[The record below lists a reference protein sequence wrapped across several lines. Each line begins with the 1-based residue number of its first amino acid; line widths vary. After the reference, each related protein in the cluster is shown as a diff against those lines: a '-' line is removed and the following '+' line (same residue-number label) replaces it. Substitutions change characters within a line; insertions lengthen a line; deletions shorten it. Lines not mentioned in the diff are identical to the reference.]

1 MMAVASIIAILAS
14 VVAVHSSDAFTPSS
28 LSSSFSRTTT
38 TTTNTPSSALFV
50 ASQENNVR
58 TSSTTAPVDPK
69 MDGIDD
75 ALPYKSFDPTA
86 GESPAVERN
95 NAGGVWVRQRA
106 RPRRNRKSAGI
117 RAMVREN
124 IVTPANFIYPLFIH
138 DENEDV
144 PIASM
149 PGCARLCA
157 ASVLREVG
165 ESLALGVRAFVL
177 FPKVP
182 DELKTNLACE
192 AYNPDGIVHRTIR
205 MIKNKYPDA
214 VVCTDVALDPYSDQ
228 GHDGVVED
236 GVILNDIT
244 VNQLCK
250 QAVSQAR
257 AGADIVAPS
266 DMQDGRVMAI
276 RDALD
281 SEGFTNV
288 SILSYT
294 AKYASAYYGPFR
306 DALDSHPGFGDKKTY
321 QQDPANGREA
331 LIEAA
336 LDAAEGADMLMVK
349 PGMPY
354 LDIIRR
360 LKDAS
365 DLPIAAYHVSGEYAM
380 IKAAVEKGWLNE
392 KDVVLE
398 TLTCFKRAGADIILT
413 YYAKQ
418 AAQWIKEDGLY

>member
-1 MMAVASIIAILAS
+1 
-14 VVAVHSSDAFTPSS
+14 
-28 LSSSFSRTTT
+28 
-38 TTTNTPSSALFV
+38 
-50 ASQENNVR
+50 
-58 TSSTTAPVDPK
+58 
-69 MDGIDD
+69 
-75 ALPYKSFDPTA
+75 
-86 GESPAVERN
+86 
-95 NAGGVWVRQRA
+95 
-106 RPRRNRKSAGI
+106 
-117 RAMVREN
+117 MVREN
-124 IVTPANFIYPLFIH
+124 IVTPNNFIYPLFIH
-138 DENEDV
+138 DSDENQEIV
-144 PIASM
+144 SM
-149 PGCARLCA
+149 PGCQRHSLP
-157 ASVLREVG
+157 SMLKEVG
-165 ESLALGVRAFVL
+165 EAMELGVRTFVL
-177 FPKVP
+177 FPKV
-182 DELKTNLACE
+182 DDNLKTNMGVE
-192 AYNPDGIVHRTIR
+192 AYNPDGIVHRALR
-205 MIKNKYPDA
+205 MIKAEYPES

-228 GHDGVVED
+228 GHDGVVEN
-236 GVILNDIT
+236 GKILNDVTIA
-244 VNQLCK
+244 QLCK
-250 QAVSQAR
+250 QAVSQAK

-266 DMQDGRVMAI
+266 DMMDGRVKAI

-281 SEGFTNV
+281 SEGFTDV

-354 LDIIRR
+354 LDVIRR
-360 LKDAS
+360 LKDNS
-365 DLPIAAYHVSGEYAM
+365 NLPIAAYHVSGEYAM
-380 IKAAVEKGWLNE
+380 IKAACEKGWLEE

>member
-1 MMAVASIIAILAS
+1 MKISAAIIALSVASAAAFAPS
-14 VVAVHSSDAFTPSS
+14 TTVA
-28 LSSSFSRTTT
+28 RTTSSILRAGG
-38 TTTNTPSSALFV
+38 NTD
-50 ASQENNVR
+50 
-58 TSSTTAPVDPK
+58 PVDPT
-69 MDGIDD
+69 MSGIDSDLGYD
-75 ALPYKSFDPTA
+75 AFDPTS
-86 GESPAVERN
+86 GDSPAVSRN
-95 NAGGVWVRQRA
+95 NHGGVWVKQRA
-106 RPRRNRKSAGI
+106 RPRRNRKSEGI
-117 RAMVREN
+117 RSMVREN

-138 DENEDV
+138 SEDTNTEI
-144 PIASM
+144 PSM
-149 PGCARLCA
+149 PGCSRHCEE
-157 ASVLREVG
+157 SMMNEIG
-165 ESLALGVRAFVL
+165 EALALGVNAFVL
-177 FPKVP
+177 FPKVE
-182 DELKTNLACE
+182 DHLKTNLACE
-192 AYNPDGIVHRTIR
+192 AYNPEGIVHRSIR
-205 MIKNKYPDA
+205 MIKEKYPEA
-214 VVCTDVALDPYSDQ
+214 IVCTDVALDPYSDQ

-244 VNQLCK
+244 INQLCK

-266 DMQDGRVMAI
+266 DMQDGRVKAI

-281 SEGFTNV
+281 SEGYTNV

-336 LDAAEGADMLMVK
+336 LDAEEGADMLMVK

-380 IKAAVEKGWLNE
+380 IKAAVERGWLDE
-392 KDVVLE
+392 KAVVLE

-418 AAQWIKEDGLY
+418 AAQWMKEDGLY

>member
-1 MMAVASIIAILAS
+1 MKFSTVLLAS
-14 VVAVHSSDAFTPSS
+14 LVSAV
-28 LSSSFSRTTT
+28 SSFSVQSPVSSGAEKVESVSESIDYTMKGADDDLSYDAFDPLEGDR
-38 TTTNTPSSALFV
+38 SALV
-50 ASQENNVR
+50 
-58 TSSTTAPVDPK
+58 
-69 MDGIDD
+69 
-75 ALPYKSFDPTA
+75 
-86 GESPAVERN
+86 RN
-95 NAGGVWVRQRA
+95 NKDEVWVPQRA
-106 RPRRNRKSAGI
+106 RPRRNRKSPAMRG
-117 RAMVREN
+117 MVREN

-138 DENEDV
+138 EEDYNQEI
-144 PIASM
+144 PSM
-149 PGCARLCA
+149 PGCERHSLPNM
-157 ASVLREVG
+157 LKEVG
-165 ESLALGVRAFVL
+165 ESMEVGVKTFVL

-182 DELKTNLACE
+182 DHLKTNLAAE
-192 AYNPDGIVHRTIR
+192 AYNPDGIVHRAIR
-205 MIKNKYPDA
+205 MIKEKYPDSI
-214 VVCTDVALDPYSDQ
+214 VCTDVALDPYSNQ

-236 GVILNDIT
+236 GKILNDVTI
-244 VNQLCK
+244 NQLCK

-257 AGADIVAPS
+257 AGADVVAPS
-266 DMQDGRVMAI
+266 DMMDGRVGAI

-321 QQDPANGREA
+321 QQDPSNGREA

-360 LKDAS
+360 LKDNTN
-365 DLPIAAYHVSGEYAM
+365 LPVAAYHVSGEYAM
-380 IKAAVEKGWLNE
+380 IKAACEKGWLEE

-418 AAQWIKEDGLY
+418 AAQWMAEDGLF